1 MKREDMILLIEAED
15 AINELDKIFSELTGT
30 GLSEGRLNAINN
42 IYPNDPNNFDIAACK
57 KLDEKEVKIIVKN
70 IYKEGTDVYRDFSG
84 YVSKYNKSLAKK
96 LDTCVKY
103 EKWGSLTEREIKYLA
118 KYIYKYYE
126 SAYKMMEHAP
136 SKALDAIM
144 EKAEDIV
151 EVVY

>member
-1 MKREDMILLIEAED
+1 MIARRKKLRKRTKNETYAYR
-15 AINELDKIFSELTGT
+15 AIRTICNDTK
-30 GLSEGRLNAINN
+30 AKKQ
-42 IYPNDPNNFDIAACK
+42 YPNDPNNFDISFCE

-70 IYKEGTDVYRDFSG
+70 IYREGTGVYCDFSG

-103 EKWGSLTEREIKYLA
+103 DKWRSLTKRELKYLA

-126 SAYKMMEHAP
+126 NTYKMMEHAP